1 MLNKFGFGIILL
13 GLVMF
18 AGVSAR
24 AAVYTVD
31 NNNDFIFGQN
41 CTSAPNDCSLRAA
54 ITFANNS
61 PDNDTINF
69 DPAFIG
75 AGQEI
80 ALGSFQQFTIS
91 NNGTLTI
98 IGPGAKLLSLNGVNL
113 VRVLNVSAGATVSIS
128 GLTIRN
134 GFAAGG
140 GGIRNAGNLSLNSC
154 EIKFNTGGE
163 FNPNKFGGG
172 GGILNEGNLNL
183 INSTV
188 YGNTATQ
195 NSSFRGSAGG
205 GIFNSGGGTANI
217 INSTISGNKATGES
231 YGSGGGI
238 WNDGQVSVSPTINLI
253 NSTVAFNIGEGTG
266 SLPDCRGGG
275 VNNNGGIV
283 NARNTIVAGN
293 GFNCASRGIASDYY
307 NRLNSQGYNLIGI
320 QTCGTTGGGMP
331 FCFTDIMGDTTGN
344 IVNVNAQL
352 GSLADNGGQTLTHA
366 LLTGSPAINAGSN
379 AKATDQNNNPLT
391 TDGRGAGF
399 PRINNATVDMGAYE
413 TLLIPANT
421 TTTITADTP
430 DPSTQGQSVTVSYT
444 VTSGAGTPTGNV
456 TVSDGV
462 DSCTATVAAGQC
474 SLALTTAGS
483 RTLTASYGGATLFNP
498 STSAGEPHTVNPN
511 APLVLVVDNTSDNGA
526 LSACTAAAND
536 CSLRGAISRANA
548 VSTNDTINFDAGVFN
563 VARTIIVSNGEL
575 AVTNNGGL
583 TINGTGANLLNIS
596 GGGGSSRVFNFST
609 TSGVVLNN
617 LTVSGGNATDGG
629 GILNNPTPLTINNCN
644 ISGNNSTGFGGGIY
658 NINGTLNINSSLIS
672 GNTAGGS
679 GGGIANGGNP
689 SVLNVSNSTISGNTS
704 NGTGGG
710 GIFTNAQVNVYNST
724 ITNNTANGDG
734 ASTGIGG
741 GISNFTLEAVSLGN
755 TIVAGNNAPNAPDF
769 RDTLTSLGHNLIGS
783 TSGTN
788 IIGNTDG
795 NLLNVNPQL
804 GSLASNGGPT
814 QTHLLSPNSPAVN
827 AGNNFL
833 AVDATYTQYLTT
845 DQRGTGF
852 PRISSGI
859 VDIGAYENNLPV
871 VTENPQNQTVG
882 EGASVTFTARGGVFS
897 QTAPSSLTGG
907 QPLMPGQFIISPNFG
922 YQLIYQ
928 TDGNLVLYRGD
939 GVVLWNTGTFGTSP
953 GRAEMQTDG
962 NFVVYDAN
970 NNVQFSA
977 GTFGNPGSTLVLQ
990 DDGNLVIYNAGN
1002 PIFSTGTNFSGPNPI
1017 PTVQWQVSTDGGM
1030 NYTNLNNSL
1039 ANVSGATT
1047 PRLSFIAE
1055 MSDNG
1060 NLYRAVFTN
1069 TFGAAASAPATLT
1082 VLAPTAANVTVSG
1095 RVLSPTGRGIYNATV
1110 QITFQNGDV
1119 KNARTN
1125 PFGYYRFENIEVGQT
1140 LVVNVNSKSYQY
1152 DTQIVHITD
1161 ELTNLDFSPRGSE
1174 TKKNE

>member
-1 MLNKFGFGIILL
+1 MLNKFGFAMILSV
-13 GLVMF
+13 LVMF

-31 NNNDFIFGQN
+31 NNNDFTSAQN
-41 CTSAPNDCSLRAA
+41 CTAAPNDCSLRAA
-54 ITFANNS
+54 LQFANNS
-61 PDNDTINF
+61 PENDTINF

-75 AGQEI
+75 GGQEI
-80 ALGSFQQFTIS
+80 PLGSFQQFTIS

-98 IGPGAKLLSLNGVNL
+98 NGPGAKLLSLNGVNL

-134 GFAAGG
+134 GFGAGG

-154 EIKFNTGGE
+154 EIKFNTGGQ
-163 FNPNKFGGG
+163 FDPNRFGGG

-205 GIFNSGGGTANI
+205 GVFNSGGGTANI

-238 WNDGQVSVSPTINLI
+238 WNDGQVSISPTINLI
-253 NSTVAFNIGEGTG
+253 NSTIAFNIGEGTG

-293 GFNCASRGIASDYY
+293 GFNCGSRGIAPDYY
-307 NRLNSQGYNLIGI
+307 NKLNSQGYNLIGI

-366 LLTGSPAINAGSN
+366 LLSGSPAINAGSN

-399 PRINNATVDMGAYE
+399 PRINNSTVDMGAYE
-413 TLLIPANT
+413 TLLLPANT
-421 TTTITADTP
+421 MTTITADTP
-430 DPSTQGQSVTVSYT
+430 DPSNEGQSVTVSYT

-456 TVSDGV
+456 TVTDGV
-462 DSCTATVAAGQC
+462 DSCTGTVAAGQC
-474 SLALTTAGS
+474 SLTLNTSGS
-483 RTLTASYGGATLFNP
+483 RTLTASYGGDMNFNP
-498 STSAGEPHTVNPN
+498 STSAGEPHTVNPA
-511 APLVLVVDNTSDNGA
+511 APLVLVVDNTTDNGA

-548 VSTNDTINFDAGVFN
+548 VSTNDTINFSASVFN

-583 TINGTGANLLNIS
+583 IINGTGANLLNIS
-596 GGGGSSRVFNFST
+596 GGGGSSRVFRFNTVSP
-609 TSGVVLNN
+609 VVINS
-617 LTVSGGNATDGG
+617 LTISGGNSMDGG
-629 GILNNPTPLTINNCN
+629 GILDDSTYLTINNCN
-644 ISGNNSTGFGGGIY
+644 ISGNGASGFGGGIY
-658 NINGTLNINSSLIS
+658 NVNGRVDINSSTIS

-689 SVLNVSNSTISGNTS
+689 SVLNISNSTISGNTS
-704 NGTGGG
+704 NGLGGG

-734 ASTGIGG
+734 TSTGIGG
-741 GISNFTLEAVSLGN
+741 GISNFTFEAVSLGN
-755 TIVAGNNAPNAPDF
+755 TIVAGNNAPTAPDF
-769 RDTLTSLGHNLIGS
+769 RDTLTSLGHNLIGN
-783 TSGTN
+783 TSGTA
-788 IIGNTDG
+788 ITGNTDG
-795 NLLNVNPQL
+795 NLLNVNPLL

-833 AVDATYTQYLTT
+833 AVDAAFTQYLTT

-852 PRISSGI
+852 NRISSGI
-859 VDIGAYENNLPV
+859 VDIGAFENNLPV
-871 VTENPQNQTVG
+871 VTENPQSQTVG
-882 EGASVTFTARGGVFS
+882 AGASVTFTARGGVFS
-897 QTAPSSLTGG
+897 QTAPSSLSGG
-907 QPLMPGQFIISPNFG
+907 QPLLPGQFLISPNFG

-962 NFVVYDAN
+962 NFVIYDSN

-977 GTFGNPGSTLVLQ
+977 GTFGNPGASIVLQ
-990 DDGNLVIYNAGN
+990 DDGNLVIYNMGN
-1002 PIFSTGTNFSGPNPI
+1002 PIYSTGTNFSGPNPI
-1017 PTVQWQVSTDGGM
+1017 PTVQWQVSTDGGA
-1030 NYTNLNNSL
+1030 NFTNLSDGL
-1039 ANVSGATT
+1039 VNVSGSTT
-1047 PRLSFIAE
+1047 PRLNFIAE
-1055 MSDNG
+1055 MTDDG
-1060 NLYRAVFTN
+1060 NQYRAVFTN
-1069 TFGAAASAPATLT
+1069 TFGGVASAPATLT
-1082 VLAPTAANVTVSG
+1082 VLAPTAADVTVSG
-1095 RVLSPTGRGIYNATV
+1095 RVFSPIGGGVPNATV
-1110 QITFQNGDV
+1110 RLTEQNGQIRT
-1119 KNARTN
+1119 ARTN
-1125 PFGYYRFENIEVGQT
+1125 QFGYYRFENIEVGQT
-1140 LVVNVNSKSYQY
+1140 LIVNVFSKSYQF
-1152 DTQIVHITD
+1152 TPQVITLND
-1161 ELTNLDFSPRGSE
+1161 SIKDLNFTANTPF
-1174 TKKNE
+1174 